1 MPRCTR
7 NGCAAEFASGASDVC
22 KYHPGTPVFHEGLKS
37 WSCCQHVNKPELD
50 FEEFMKISGC
60 TEAETHSDAQV
71 QSPSKLQ
78 SIDHNITAEQTAD
91 GKELFQ
97 VKPQSDAV
105 PPSNGGAPATTAM
118 PATPVPVLELDDLNK
133 EVAVGTVCRRKGCG
147 ITFVS
152 NEVNRRGDGE
162 GTVCSYHPLPPL
174 FREGSKGYL
183 CCKRRVLEFDE
194 FLKIKGC
201 KIGRHVFVPVTNEL
215 QSEEQVNC
223 RIDHY
228 QTRDQVHVTVY
239 AKQVDK
245 NRSSVQVGEDKVT
258 LDLFLPGMKRFSR
271 SLELFGDIDASS
283 SSFQILG
290 TKVELRLQKSDAR
303 VWTVLEKTD
312 RDLGNISLTFGVGGK
327 TGTVG
332 AKDVILDERNKA
344 RT

>member
-1 MPRCTR
+1 
-7 NGCAAEFASGASDVC
+7 
-22 KYHPGTPVFHEGLKS
+22 
-37 WSCCQHVNKPELD
+37 
-50 FEEFMKISGC
+50 MKISGC
-60 TEAETHSDAQV
+60 TEADAHSDASPQV
-71 QSPSKLQ
+71 QPPSKPQ
-78 SIDHNITAEQTAD
+78 GSDHNIIT
-91 GKELFQ
+91 GKTTHGEELFQ
-97 VKPQSDAV
+97 LKPQLHA
-105 PPSNGGAPATTAM
+105 PSNGVPPVA
-118 PATPVPVLELDDLNK
+118 PATPVPVPVVEMEDDLTK
-133 EVAVGTVCRRKGCG
+133 EVAIGTMCRRKGCG
-147 ITFVS
+147 ITFIS
-152 NEVNRRGDGE
+152 DEVNRQGEGE
-162 GTVCSYHPLPPL
+162 GTVCFHHPLPPF

-201 KIGRHVFVPVTNEL
+201 KIGRHVFVPVTTEVK
-215 QSEEQVNC
+215 SEEQVNC

-228 QTRDQVHVTVY
+228 QTRNQVHMTVY

-245 NRSSVQVGEDKVT
+245 HQSSIHITEDRVL
-258 LDLFLPGMKRFSR
+258 LDLFLPGMKRFTR
-271 SLELFGDIDASS
+271 SLELFGDIDASN

-290 TKVELRLQKSDAR
+290 NKVELCLQKSDTR

>member
-7 NGCAAEFASGASDVC
+7 NCCGVEFTLDETDVC

-60 TEAETHSDAQV
+60 TEAEAHTDSPQV
-71 QSPSKLQ
+71 RPPSKPQ
-78 SIDHNITAEQTAD
+78 PSDHNITAQKTTD

-97 VKPQSDAV
+97 AKPELHAPSNEV
-105 PPSNGGAPATTAM
+105 PPVPPAAPTT
-118 PATPVPVLELDDLNK
+118 PAPVLEIDDLAK
-133 EVAVGTVCRRKGCG
+133 EVTVGTVCKRRGCE

-152 NEVNRRGDGE
+152 DEVNRKGDGE
-162 GTVCSYHPLPPL
+162 GTVCSYHPLPPV

-201 KIGRHVFVPVTNEL
+201 KIGRHVFVPVTTEL
-215 QSEEQVNC
+215 QSEEQVKC

-228 QTRDQVHVTVY
+228 QTRDQVHMTVY

-245 NRSSVQVGEDKVT
+245 NQSSVLVGEDRIT
-258 LDLFLPGMKRFSR
+258 LDLFLPGKKRFSR
-271 SLELFGDIDASS
+271 SLELFGGIDASR

-290 TKVELRLQKSDAR
+290 TKVELCLQKSDAR

-332 AKDVILDERNKA
+332 AKDVILDERNKT